1 MFEQKRVDLV
11 FVLIVG
17 SAVVLFVCGLICAGM
32 VYHHVIERPNF

>member
-17 SAVVLFVCGLICAGM
+17 SAVVLFVCRVRKSWHLLGRALHLSG
-32 VYHHVIERPNF
+32 